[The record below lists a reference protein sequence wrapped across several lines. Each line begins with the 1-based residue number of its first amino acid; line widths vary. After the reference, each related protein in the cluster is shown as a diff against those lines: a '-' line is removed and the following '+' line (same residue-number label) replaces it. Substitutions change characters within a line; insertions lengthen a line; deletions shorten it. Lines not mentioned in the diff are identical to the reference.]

1 MEENRF
7 YHSEKLELKHVVE
20 LIAQTHIHA
29 TKVLRLKVGDQF
41 ALFNGDGYD
50 YVAKVIELSKHKTSV
65 EIIDRYPVNHESPLK
80 ITLAQGLAAG
90 DKMDWIIQKAVELG
104 IQSIQPLLTER
115 SIVKLDRERADK
127 KLEHWRTVAISAC
140 EQTGRSI
147 IPDILS
153 PIHIVQWLSNQN
165 QIANSLKLILT
176 PAKAQNINHLE
187 KPSSPVVFMVGP
199 EGGFSEKEMNLAL
212 SSSFVPVN
220 FGKRV
225 LRTETASVVALS
237 IMQNLWG
244 DFA

>member
-65 EIIDRYPVNHESPLK
+65 EIIDRYQVNHESPLK

-153 PIHIVQWLSNQN
+153 PIHIAQWLSNQN

>member
-7 YHSEKLELKHVVE
+7 YHSENLELKHVVE
-20 LIAQTHIHA
+20 LGTRTHIHA

-41 ALFNGDGYD
+41 ALFNGDGFD
-50 YVAKVIELSKHKTSV
+50 YVARVIELSKHNTSV
-65 EIIDRYPVNHESPLK
+65 EIVDRYELNHESPLK

-140 EQTGRSI
+140 EQTERSI
-147 IPDILS
+147 IPDISS
-153 PIHIVQWLSNQN
+153 PVHLTQWFSNQN
-165 QIANSLKLILT
+165 PITDSLKLILT

-187 KPSSPVVFMVGP
+187 KPSSPVIFMVGP

-212 SSSFVPVN
+212 SSAFIPVN

-225 LRTETASVVALS
+225 LRTETASIVALS

>member
-7 YHSEKLELKHVVE
+7 YHSENLELKYVVE
-20 LIAQTHIHA
+20 LIVQTHIHA
-29 TKVLRLKVGDQF
+29 AKVLRLKVGDQF

-50 YVAKVIELSKHKTSV
+50 YLAKVIELSKHKTSV
-65 EIIDRYPVNHESPLK
+65 EIIDRYEVNHESPLK

-153 PIHIVQWLSNQN
+153 PIHLVQWLSNQN
-165 QIANSLKLILT
+165 QTANSLKLILT

>member
-7 YHSEKLELKHVVE
+7 YHSENLELKHVVE

-65 EIIDRYPVNHESPLK
+65 EIIDRYQVNHESPLK

-115 SIVKLDRERADK
+115 SIIKLDRERADK

-153 PIHIVQWLSNQN
+153 PIHLVQWLSNQN
-165 QIANSLKLILT
+165 QTANSLKLILT

>member
-65 EIIDRYPVNHESPLK
+65 EIIDRYRVNHESPLK

-212 SSSFVPVN
+212 SGSFVPVN

>member
-65 EIIDRYPVNHESPLK
+65 EIIDRYQVNHESPLK

-153 PIHIVQWLSNQN
+153 PIHLVQWLSNQN
-165 QIANSLKLILT
+165 QTANSLKLILT

-199 EGGFSEKEMNLAL
+199 EGGFSVKEMNLAL

>member
-65 EIIDRYPVNHESPLK
+65 EIIDRYQVNHESPLK
-80 ITLAQGLAAG
+80 ITLAQGIAAG

-115 SIVKLDRERADK
+115 SIIKLDRERADK

-153 PIHIVQWLSNQN
+153 PIHLVQWLSNQN
-165 QIANSLKLILT
+165 QTANSLKLILT

>member
-7 YHSEKLELKHVVE
+7 YHSENLELKYVVE

-65 EIIDRYPVNHESPLK
+65 EIIDRYEVNHESPLK
-80 ITLAQGLAAG
+80 ITLAQGLATG

-115 SIVKLDRERADK
+115 SIIKLDRERADK

-153 PIHIVQWLSNQN
+153 PIHLVQWLSNQN

>member
-7 YHSEKLELKHVVE
+7 YHSENLELKHVVE

-65 EIIDRYPVNHESPLK
+65 EIIDRYEVNHESPLK

-115 SIVKLDRERADK
+115 SIIKLDRERADK

-153 PIHIVQWLSNQN
+153 PIHLVQWLSNQN
-165 QIANSLKLILT
+165 QTANSLKLILT

>member
-7 YHSEKLELKHVVE
+7 YHSENLELKHVVE
-20 LIAQTHIHA
+20 LIVQTHIHA

-65 EIIDRYPVNHESPLK
+65 EIIDRYQVNHESPLK

-153 PIHIVQWLSNQN
+153 PIHLVQWLSNQN
-165 QIANSLKLILT
+165 QTANSLKLILT

-199 EGGFSEKEMNLAL
+199 EGGFSVKEMNLAL

>member
-7 YHSEKLELKHVVE
+7 YHSENLELKHVVE

-153 PIHIVQWLSNQN
+153 PIHLVQWLSNQN

>member
-7 YHSEKLELKHVVE
+7 YHSKNLELKHVVE

-65 EIIDRYPVNHESPLK
+65 EIIDRYTVNHESPLK

-115 SIVKLDRERADK
+115 SIIKLDRERADK

-153 PIHIVQWLSNQN
+153 PIHLVQWLSNQN

>member
-7 YHSEKLELKHVVE
+7 YHSENLELKHVVE

-65 EIIDRYPVNHESPLK
+65 EIIDRYEVNHESPLK
-80 ITLAQGLAAG
+80 ITLAQGIAAG

-153 PIHIVQWLSNQN
+153 PIHLVQWLSNQN
-165 QIANSLKLILT
+165 QTANSLKLILT

>member
-65 EIIDRYPVNHESPLK
+65 EIIDRYQVNHESPLK

-153 PIHIVQWLSNQN
+153 PIHIVQWPSNQN

>member
-65 EIIDRYPVNHESPLK
+65 EIIDRYQVNHESPLK

-165 QIANSLKLILT
+165 QTANSLKLILT

>member
-7 YHSEKLELKHVVE
+7 YHSENLELKHVVE
-20 LIAQTHIHA
+20 LIVQTHIHA

-65 EIIDRYPVNHESPLK
+65 EIIDRYEVNHESPLK
-80 ITLAQGLAAG
+80 ITLVQGLAAG

-115 SIVKLDRERADK
+115 SIIKLDRERADK

-153 PIHIVQWLSNQN
+153 PIHLVQWLSNQN

>member
-7 YHSEKLELKHVVE
+7 YHSENLELKHVVE
-20 LIAQTHIHA
+20 LIVQTHIHA

-65 EIIDRYPVNHESPLK
+65 EIIDRYQVNHESPLK

-153 PIHIVQWLSNQN
+153 PIHLVQWLSNQN
-165 QIANSLKLILT
+165 QTANSLKLILT

>member
-65 EIIDRYPVNHESPLK
+65 EIIDRYQVNHESPLK

-115 SIVKLDRERADK
+115 SIIKLDRERADK

-153 PIHIVQWLSNQN
+153 PIHLVQWLSNQN
-165 QIANSLKLILT
+165 QTANSLKLILT